1 MAAREMTPAGDA
13 QLTAFQ
19 QAPDRDK
26 AVALAEVL
34 LARTAADEEFGQA
47 LENWWQRAE
56 PIRAKIGN
64 VTNTVSGGTQQGPV
78 LQGRD
83 FSNVNFGVSLPSPPP
98 PPSREKGAPE

>member
-1 MAAREMTPAGDA
+1 
-13 QLTAFQ
+13 
-19 QAPDRDK
+19 
-26 AVALAEVL
+26 VALAEVL